1 MAGLRWTC
9 FAVFVVMSSCVLS
22 GCTGVMHT
30 ATGDTMSSYNRMH
43 LVPYLLSTGDTDAA
57 CRTGASF
64 GNLVA
69 SFERVTDRPNVS
81 AMMAS
86 MSAGMCAE
94 TEAWDAELDAI
105 RALRAGRA
113 DDTQDARLRQER
125 KHLLAA
131 IRFGEAWKRAN
142 LAFGELGGETCPQLE
157 EADKVMFLLGV
168 ASGMLAVMHDTGAG
182 RTAGISMSI
191 PMRVARASKCL
202 DNKTWWGMPG
212 ALAGAVWLA
221 VPGAA
226 PKGAD
231 PIAHIEKSAQLSEA
245 AGVRL
250 ARALQIETLR
260 GAGKT
265 KEMRA
270 AIVALAASLR
280 SKPSARRWRLLDTY
294 AAQIGRHASDRV
306 WCTEKGYRAPT
317 DDFGELPAS
326 TQAEDDEDDD
336 AFGDDSE

>member
-1 MAGLRWTC
+1 MAGPRWTWI
-9 FAVFVVMSSCVLS
+9 AVSTVVTACLLS
-22 GCTGVMHT
+22 GCTGVVHT

-43 LVPYLLSTGDTDAA
+43 LVPYLLSTSDTDAA
-57 CRTGASF
+57 CRTGTSF
-64 GNLVA
+64 GSLIA

-94 TEAWDAELDAI
+94 TEAWEAELDAI
-105 RALRAGRA
+105 RALRGGRA

-125 KHLLAA
+125 KHQIAA

-142 LAFGELGGETCPQLE
+142 LAFGKLGEGTCPQLE
-157 EADKVMFLLGV
+157 EDDKIMYLLGV
-168 ASGMLAVMHDTGAG
+168 ASGMLALMHDTGAG

-221 VPGAA
+221 VPGSA
-226 PKGAD
+226 PKGTD

-270 AIVALAASLR
+270 AIVALATSVR
-280 SKPSARRWRLLDTY
+280 SKPSAKRWRLLDTY

-306 WCTEKGYRAPT
+306 WCAEKGYRAPT
-317 DDFGELPAS
+317 DDFGELPAGKE
-326 TQAEDDEDDD
+326 AEEDDDD